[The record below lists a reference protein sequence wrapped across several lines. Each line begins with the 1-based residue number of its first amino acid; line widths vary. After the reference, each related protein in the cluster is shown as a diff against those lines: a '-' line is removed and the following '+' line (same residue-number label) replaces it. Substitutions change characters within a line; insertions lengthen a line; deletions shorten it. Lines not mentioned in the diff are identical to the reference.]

1 MCMASSRGDSKYGCS
16 WESLKTD
23 RYTEQQCVSKL

>member
-1 MCMASSRGDSKYGCS
+1 MCMASSRENSKYGCY

-23 RYTEQQCVSKL
+23 RYTEQQSVSKL